1 MSAAYTIQ
9 FANVVVPWVEVAAG
23 KDRVNLLDEIP
34 MHVERI

>member
-9 FANVVVPWVEVAAG
+9 FANVVVPWVEVAG